1 MPSQGKTRRRQGQQL
16 LGHHH
21 QAARLAV
28 VYDLTASDRAQT
40 FEHGVPRAVVTHQ
53 ARHQHQIVFFH
64 LRIALFFDIDSCYH
78 RP

>member
-1 MPSQGKTRRRQGQQL
+1 MAGQRKAGRCQSQQL
-16 LGHHH
+16 LSHHH
-21 QAARLAV
+21 QAARLTV
-28 VYDLTASDRAQT
+28 VYDLTTGIAAQS
-40 FEHGVPRAVVTHQ
+40 FEHGVPHAVVAHQ